1 MFLDNQSYAQYIGMP
16 EKFPKDKT
24 YKDLLRNMGTDSLRR
39 SDQFLRVNARYI
51 SDLDFTDQKIQLFW
65 DCMALYDVYGENY
78 FSGIVELFDL
88 SAGFEGPY
96 GPFDGGIDTW
106 FEEEPNRFAHS
117 KEKFLRLVNLLHFFE
132 LESFQGIPFSA
143 FEERA
148 KTIDAIMRQVEDRKA
163 EERRLKKQLNTEQKV
178 ERYFN
183 FGDFSETDF
192 QKYLDRLLKNQ
203 QSGKLSID
211 QVLGI
216 AKNFPQNTYIMTFET
231 GGAVSYIGKT
241 TRLLDYLGEIQKKT
255 GADHVSFADVDPAYV
270 DDLLAAFQIACG
282 YSLSK
287 DLPTSANRKYGAL
300 SNAIFAYERSENIR
314 KKTVMKAIQD
324 SGLPIYDVFNGK
336 LLVDKLALHRVL
348 FPGTDPG
355 RDPQKQ

>member
-1 MFLDNQSYAQYIGMP
+1 
-16 EKFPKDKT
+16 
-24 YKDLLRNMGTDSLRR
+24 
-39 SDQFLRVNARYI
+39 
-51 SDLDFTDQKIQLFW
+51 
-65 DCMALYDVYGENY
+65 
-78 FSGIVELFDL
+78 
-88 SAGFEGPY
+88 
-96 GPFDGGIDTW
+96 
-106 FEEEPNRFAHS
+106 
-117 KEKFLRLVNLLHFFE
+117 
-132 LESFQGIPFSA
+132 
-143 FEERA
+143 
-148 KTIDAIMRQVEDRKA
+148 
-163 EERRLKKQLNTEQKV
+163 
-178 ERYFN
+178 
-183 FGDFSETDF
+183 
-192 QKYLDRLLKNQ
+192 
-203 QSGKLSID
+203 
-211 QVLGI
+211 
-216 AKNFPQNTYIMTFET
+216 MTFET